1 MHKLIIILSSTKGLG
16 GICKFT
22 GFPVSTTRTHQAVG
36 TSLEADGVKVL
47 PLCYSTLL
55 RPGSRVC
62 NSMQKITE
70 IVKDYGGV
78 ANGCQSTE
86 VWPGGQK
93 TSNEG

>member
-1 MHKLIIILSSTKGLG
+1 MFALYQTDKVLDIQCIYTTTAILSEKG
-16 GICKFT
+16 KW
-22 GFPVSTTRTHQAVG
+22 R
-36 TSLEADGVKVL
+36 
-47 PLCYSTLL
+47 YSAML

-62 NSMQKITE
+62 NSMRKITE

-78 ANGCQSTE
+78 ANGCQLTE

>member
-1 MHKLIIILSSTKGLG
+1 MFTWVKINNLLHFVIFTHLSLYKITQGRRRLNNVNYIKSFILVCNNSGM
-16 GICKFT
+16 
-22 GFPVSTTRTHQAVG
+22 
-36 TSLEADGVKVL
+36 
-47 PLCYSTLL
+47 L

-62 NSMQKITE
+62 NSMRRIME

-78 ANGCQSTE
+78 ANGCQLTE